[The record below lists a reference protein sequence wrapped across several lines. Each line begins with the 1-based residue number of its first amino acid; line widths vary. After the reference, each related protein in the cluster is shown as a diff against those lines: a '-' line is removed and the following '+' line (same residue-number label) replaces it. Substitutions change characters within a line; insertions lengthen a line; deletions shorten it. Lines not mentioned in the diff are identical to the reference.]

1 MAPRKKAL
9 GGSTLRV
16 SPKLLIF
23 EILAFLVFA
32 ILAGAGFLAWR
43 LSQGPI
49 DLELIRPQVERS
61 LSEARGGQPV
71 KVEALVLEWVQSK
84 GRVEAA
90 ARGLTALD
98 ASGKTVFRA
107 ERAAISLDAPSLMAG
122 KFKTRQMRL
131 ESGTASVVRSKDG
144 VWSLADLVLAREPT
158 SDKPF
163 DPLRDINWT
172 TLATPI
178 RALISAGSFE
188 RVELAGFHIQ
198 VTDQKAGTIWSASP
212 VNGVWSAGAD
222 GVALDLDLKLVGES
236 DPNRIVISLAS
247 DGAVSKAV
255 GRLTLEG
262 ADPVSVARMFGYA
275 GNDFTSGG
283 MPANASFT
291 IEATEAGGLQ
301 STRINLSDVNGRAKI
316 GEREIAVSGLSVD
329 AIYDPATKIMTL
341 TSLKA
346 NSDLLAGEITGSM
359 DVSGIMAGDRTRPTP
374 IRLSG
379 KDFSLGLMP
388 VFEAPWPFASA
399 DIEASLSPDMSK
411 LTVVNAKIVTG
422 GMTGAG
428 SGEFWL
434 DGPPE
439 ARQLGVKFNAVGTG
453 TITPQQ
459 VLAFWPVNLGAGART
474 WVRDRI
480 PSGKATKAVFVM
492 DMPPGGLSKGYL
504 NDEHLSL
511 EFTVEDAT
519 VKFLDDFPPVTNV
532 IGVGH
537 LKGNSLVVDVTGG
550 RMTTWQADE
559 GKITLP
565 QFSPK
570 GKMMNIAVTGRGDL
584 GQMMRVLDASN
595 LKVGSRYG
603 LHVDQMKGTGGI
615 EVHVQR
621 PMLDVVPT
629 DSILYSV
636 KGGFREAAAPNLVV
650 GFGLTSSDVTFDLNQ
665 DGMQIAGAGQFGPAP
680 VVFDWKER
688 FVHSGENGSEL
699 TASARVTPDLLN
711 AFGFAARN
719 FMQGEAAVELRAS
732 GPGGRDFSSITAS
745 LDLTRSQLDI
755 PEFGWRKK
763 YDAPAQGSFRYGK
776 DDEVGSAVLT
786 GDIRADGLELVG
798 EARMDRAG
806 VVQSANIERI
816 FSRNSVDLRGAVTR
830 RSDGG
835 YRVAVSGPF
844 FDASPWM
851 DSLLSMSGEK
861 KDMHGEPVAGPSDP
875 GPALDLQLSAD
886 RLRLREDAE
895 MTAAKIAM
903 LIDAS
908 GPRSGTVTGVIGKD
922 KTLNVAINT
931 ANNVRKVTIKSDDAG
946 FGARVLLKTDYLI
959 GGKLNIDGTFV
970 GPKGDAMVTMSDVRL
985 KDAPLVAQIFSLASL
1000 RGLTDVLSGDG
1011 VLFTSV
1017 EAPVKIQDGRI
1028 DLPGLRASGPAMGI
1042 TARGWVS
1049 PKESEI
1055 SLDGV
1060 LVPSF
1065 GVNSLLGG
1073 LPIIGDLFVS
1083 RKGEGMF
1090 APTYSVRGTFAKAH
1104 VSLNPV
1110 AAVTP
1115 GVLRRI
1121 FENPSEPPPVAD
1133 IVPATPPDARSSQN

>member
-1 MAPRKKAL
+1 M
-9 GGSTLRV
+9 RV

-32 ILAGAGFLAWR
+32 ILAAAGFLAWR

-71 KVEALVLEWVQSK
+71 KVEALVLEWVRGK

-98 ASGKTVFRA
+98 ASGASVFRA
-107 ERAAISLDAPSLMAG
+107 ERAVISLDAPSLMSG
-122 KFKTRQMRL
+122 RFKTRQMRL
-131 ESGTASVVRSKDG
+131 ENGTASVVRSKDG
-144 VWSLADLVLAREPT
+144 VWSLADLVIAKEPA

-163 DPLRDINWT
+163 DPLRDIKWD
-172 TLATPI
+172 TLATPM

-188 RVELAGFHIQ
+188 RVELANFNVE
-198 VTDQKAGTIWSASP
+198 VTDQKAGTVWKASP

-222 GVALDLDLKLVGES
+222 GVALDLDLRLVGEAE
-236 DPNRIVISLAS
+236 PNRIIISLAS
-247 DGAVSKAV
+247 DGAVSKAT

-262 ADPVSVARMFGYA
+262 VDPMALAKVFGYA
-275 GNDFTSGG
+275 GNAFASG
-283 MPANASFT
+283 MPANAAFT
-291 IEATEAGGLQ
+291 VEATEAGGLQ
-301 STRINLSDVNGRAKI
+301 STRVTLSDVTGQMRL
-316 GEREIAVSGLSVD
+316 GDRSIAVDGLSID
-329 AIYDPATKIMTL
+329 AIYDPATKIVTL
-341 TSLKA
+341 ASLRA
-346 NSDLLAGEITGSM
+346 SSDLLAGEITGSM
-359 DVSGIMAGDRTRPTP
+359 DVSGIMSGDMTKPTAVK
-374 IRLSG
+374 LSG

-388 VFEAPWPFASA
+388 MFEAPWPFVSA
-399 DIEASLSPDMSK
+399 DIEASLSPDMQK
-411 LTVVNAKIVTG
+411 LTIVNAKIVTG

-428 SGEFWL
+428 SGDFWL

-439 ARQLGVKFNAVGTG
+439 ARQLGVKVNAVGTG
-453 TITPQQ
+453 AITPQQ
-459 VLAFWPVNLGAGART
+459 VTAFWPVNLGAGARL

-480 PSGKATKAVFVM
+480 PSGRATKAVFVM
-492 DMPPGGLSKGYL
+492 DMPPGGLAKGYL
-504 NDEHLSL
+504 DNEHLSL
-511 EFTVEDAT
+511 DFTVEDAT
-519 VKFLDDFPPVTNV
+519 VKFLDDFPAATN
-532 IGVGH
+532 ITGVGR
-537 LKGNSLVVDVTGG
+537 LKGNSLVMDVTGG
-550 RMTTWQADE
+550 RMTTWQVDE
-559 GKITLP
+559 GRIALP
-565 QFSPK
+565 QFAPK
-570 GKMMNIAVTGRGDL
+570 GKMMNVAVIGRGDL

-595 LKVGSRYG
+595 LKVGSKYG
-603 LHVDQMKGTGGI
+603 LQVDQMTGTGGI

-621 PMLDVVPT
+621 PMQDVVPN
-629 DSILYSV
+629 DEILYSV
-636 KGGFREAAAPNLVV
+636 KGGFREAAAPNLVS

-665 DGMQIAGAGQFGPAP
+665 DGMQITGAGQFGPAP

-688 FVHSGENGSEL
+688 FVHSGDNGSEL

-719 FMQGEAAVELRAS
+719 FMQGEASVELRAS
-732 GPGGRDFSSITAS
+732 GPGGRNFSSITAS
-745 LDLTRSQLDI
+745 LDLMRSQLDI

-776 DDEVGSAVLT
+776 DEDGRGAVMT
-786 GDIRADGLELVG
+786 GDIRADGLELIG
-798 EARMDRAG
+798 EARMDAAG
-806 VVQSANIERI
+806 AMQSANIERI
-816 FSRNSVDLRGAVTR
+816 FSRDSVDLRGAITR
-830 RSDGG
+830 RVDGG
-835 YRVAVSGPF
+835 YKVVVTGPF

-851 DSLLSMSGEK
+851 DSLLSMSNVNT
-861 KDMHGEPVAGPSDP
+861 DMHGEPVGAPAP
-875 GPALDLQLSAD
+875 GPAVDLQLTAD
-886 RLRLREDAE
+886 RLRLRENAE
-895 MTAAKIAM
+895 MTAAKVVM
-903 LIDAS
+903 LIDAD
-908 GPRSGTVTGVIGKD
+908 GPRNGTVTGQLGKD
-922 KTLNVAINT
+922 KSLNVTIDT
-931 ANNVRKVTIKSDDAG
+931 VDKVRKVSIRSDDAG

-959 GGKLNIDGTFV
+959 GGKLNVDGSFV
-970 GPKGDAMVTMSDVRL
+970 GGKGDAMVTMSDVRL
-985 KDAPLVAQIFSLASL
+985 KDAPFVAQLFSLASL
-1000 RGLTDVLSGDG
+1000 RGLADVLNGEG

-1017 EAPVKIQDGRI
+1017 EAPVKMQDGRI

-1042 TARGWVS
+1042 TARGWVA

-1083 RKGEGMF
+1083 RQGEGMF
-1090 APTYSVRGTFAKAH
+1090 APTYSVRGTFAKAR

-1121 FENPSEPPPVAD
+1121 FENPAEPPPVAD
-1133 IVPATPPDARSSQN
+1133 IAPATPPPDTRN